1 MRTIICGSL
10 LVLMMAFAI
19 PAHANTYNLTDAA
32 CIPSC
37 GAPGTIFG
45 VVELLQNGTTVDAS
59 VHLNSPYWFAKT
71 GSADFVTFLFSGNDV
86 ALEDITLDTHIPAM
100 IVTSGSF
107 TASGLGTYTFAI
119 SCPTCKNG
127 LATQNVADI
136 YFHVA
141 NASIADLVG
150 DEEEGES
157 YFAADIGDPTNGSTG
172 PVGSSGC
179 AAACNPVPEVASL
192 QLLGLGLLGI
202 GGIASL
208 RLAKAQRNAV
218 KQ

>member
-1 MRTIICGSL
+1 
-10 LVLMMAFAI
+10 MMAFAI

-45 VVELLQNGTTVDAS
+45 IVTLIQNGTTVDAS
-59 VHLNSPYWFAKT
+59 VHLNSPYRFAKT
-71 GSADFVTFLFSGNDV
+71 GAADFQSFLFIGNDV
-86 ALEDITLDTHIPAM
+86 ALGDITLDAHLPPLT
-100 IVTSGSF
+100 VSSGSF

-119 SCPTCKNG
+119 GCPSCSNG
-127 LATQNVADI
+127 LSTPNIADI
-136 YFHVA
+136 DFHVA
-141 NASIADLVG
+141 NATIADLVG
-150 DEEEGES
+150 GEEEGES
-157 YFAADIGDPTNGSTG
+157 YFAADLGNSLNGSTG
-172 PVGSSGC
+172 AVGSSGC